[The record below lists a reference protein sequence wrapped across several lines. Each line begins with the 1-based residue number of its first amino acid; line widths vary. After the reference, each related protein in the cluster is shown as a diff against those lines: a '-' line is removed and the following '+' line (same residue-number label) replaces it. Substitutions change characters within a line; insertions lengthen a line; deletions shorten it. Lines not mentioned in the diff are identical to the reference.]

1 MRGPDDVD
9 KNLNIYPAR
18 KVYTLPA
25 RVLAWSLTWTPVAA
39 RNIYSWSNYTPLGKV
54 RVVMIGQDPYHG
66 PGQAHGTRTRRH
78 FVASCP
84 TQSVH
89 DFLFTPCAFLLQSLL
104 FRPTWC
110 PGAPIA

>member
-9 KNLNIYPAR
+9 KNLTSTPAR
-18 KVYTLPA
+18 KFTPSCACVSVVPHMDAGCA
-25 RVLAWSLTWTPVAA
+25 REYLFLVELYP
-39 RNIYSWSNYTPLGKV
+39 SWATV
-54 RVVMIGQDPYHG
+54 RVVTDWPDPYHG

-78 FVASCP
+78 FWHPVRLSRF
-84 TQSVH
+84 TI
-89 DFLFTPCAFLLQSLL
+89 FLFTPCAFLLQVSA